1 MNIDSWVEKQLI
13 TYTARSYYILQYRYT
28 IIPVSGEILSVGLSH
43 TVFLKKMAF
52 NKMLQI
58 NIQVIDLL
66 WCSEWKKLF

>member
-43 TVFLKKMAF
+43 TVFFKK
-52 NKMLQI
+52 NG
-58 NIQVIDLL
+58 IQ
-66 WCSEWKKLF
+66 

>member
-13 TYTARSYYILQYRYT
+13 TYTARSYNILQCRYT
-28 IIPVSGEILSVGLSH
+28 IITVSDEILSVGLFH

-58 NIQVIDLL
+58 NIQVIYDGL
-66 WCSEWKKLF
+66 